1 MNKIIIYAYKFQL
14 TRSVGSV
21 TVQKGRKCKYT
32 KISTHTLRGE
42 RDSVDEIVNEL
53 VPISTHTLRGERDIV
68 GASKR
73 PLFV

>member
-1 MNKIIIYAYKFQL
+1 MA
-14 TRSVGSV
+14 TA
-21 TVQKGRKCKYT
+21 VQERLMP
-32 KISTHTLRGE
+32 ISTHTLRGE